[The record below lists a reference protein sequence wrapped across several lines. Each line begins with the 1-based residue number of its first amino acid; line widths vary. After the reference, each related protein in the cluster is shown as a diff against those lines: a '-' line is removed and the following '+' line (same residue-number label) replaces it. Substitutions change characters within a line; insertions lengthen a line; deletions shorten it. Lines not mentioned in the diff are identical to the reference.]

1 VPPLP
6 QPRAVRGEEAAAAPV
21 SGGASSPFHWKWV
34 AVRRLS
40 GGRSVINGTVA
51 ELTARGW
58 LESDGNGR
66 VRPTP
71 SFPPDIA
78 RALSL
83 IGEPAGYSER

>member
-1 VPPLP
+1 
-6 QPRAVRGEEAAAAPV
+6 
-21 SGGASSPFHWKWV
+21 
-34 AVRRLS
+34 
-40 GGRSVINGTVA
+40 
-51 ELTARGW
+51 
-58 LESDGNGR
+58 